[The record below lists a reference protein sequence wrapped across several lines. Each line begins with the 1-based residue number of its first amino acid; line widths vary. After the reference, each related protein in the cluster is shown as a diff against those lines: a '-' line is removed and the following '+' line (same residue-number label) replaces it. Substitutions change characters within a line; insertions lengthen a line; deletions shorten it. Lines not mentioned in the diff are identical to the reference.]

1 MRSRLLA
8 LTLSLAP
15 LASAPALAHPHVW
28 VTASA
33 ELVFAADGKVE
44 AVRHRWTFDPGYSAF
59 ATQGLDKD
67 AEGRIGKDK
76 LAELAR
82 ENTESLADFDY
93 FTLLKADGQKQ
104 PFEAPREPAMTFES
118 GQTTLTFL
126 LPLKAPVAAKRA
138 LHFEVYDPTFFVSF
152 SLAEGDSA
160 VRLAGAPK
168 GCAAAIK
175 RAKAQP
181 PTPQDGK
188 LSESFFSALTAASEF
203 GAQFS
208 NRVLVACP

>member
-93 FTLLKADGQKQ
+93 FTVLKADGQKQ
-104 PFEAPREPAMTFES
+104 AFEAPREPAMTFES

-152 SLAEGDSA
+152 GLAEGDSA

-168 GCAAAIK
+168 GCAATIK